1 MVRRIE
7 RGRDKQM
14 GDTAITA
21 KASRGAS
28 EAAAAQSYRLD
39 RQIGFL
45 LRQAQQRHTAIFAR
59 MMLEEVT
66 PTQWATLARLHEIGG
81 CSQNQLGRHVAMD
94 AATIKGVVD
103 RLIARGMI
111 VTSADPADSR
121 RLTIDLSER
130 GREFVERARPIAV
143 AITEETVAPLDR
155 QERETLLALIAKIR

>member
-1 MVRRIE
+1 
-7 RGRDKQM
+7 M
-14 GDTAITA
+14 GDTTA
-21 KASRGAS
+21 KESGGAR
-28 EAAAAQSYRLD
+28 EAATTQSYDLD
-39 RQIGFL
+39 QQIGFL

-59 MMLEEVT
+59 MMIEEVT
-66 PTQWATLARLHEIGG
+66 PTQWATLAKLREIGG
-81 CSQNQLGRHVAMD
+81 CSQNLLGRHVAMD

-130 GREFVERARPIAV
+130 GRDFVARALPIAV
-143 AITEETVAPLDR
+143 AITEETVAPLDE